1 VSANSKVEFKYTYV
15 NALIYLPF
23 KYSPTSIYCVQQT
36 DRLNPSALLVGLQMA
51 QVNIMWIMIAVVYT
65 YVGVESGLIHV
76 CYVIQSWPDKNK
88 ILYIQIYSE
97 NRKTTH

>member
-1 VSANSKVEFKYTYV
+1 VSANSKVEFKYTSV

-51 QVNIMWIMIAVVYT
+51 QANIM
-65 YVGVESGLIHV
+65 
-76 CYVIQSWPDKNK
+76 
-88 ILYIQIYSE
+88 
-97 NRKTTH
+97 